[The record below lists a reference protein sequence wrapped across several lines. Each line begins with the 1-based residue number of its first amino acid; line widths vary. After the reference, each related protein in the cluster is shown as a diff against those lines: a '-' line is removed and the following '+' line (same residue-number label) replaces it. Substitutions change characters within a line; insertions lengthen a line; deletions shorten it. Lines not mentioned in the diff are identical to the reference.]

1 MSAARREVSPPSRL
15 AAALTPCRDGR
26 PWCQGRV
33 LGRGQSTASS
43 RAAAGCKLGGGR
55 PGLGGAERAAFRR
68 RLTASASFRTT
79 LSASA
84 PSRSHTV
91 GGASM
96 GARPSVTESGDGS
109 RARGARHRFRGVAE
123 SPCGDVTAD
132 SASRRSVASPG
143 VTVLPPM
150 GMTAMTL
157 PPSSR
162 RNCGASRA
170 TSSGTPVPR
179 HGSQRDLTSVDS
191 DRMMVNLGG
200 VRCISAAE
208 IVTATPATG
217 HRGRK
222 RAGRPRF
229 LGSGFFALS
238 QASGGA
244 AGDVFIARI
253 ASSVSI

>member
-1 MSAARREVSPPSRL
+1 
-15 AAALTPCRDGR
+15 
-26 PWCQGRV
+26 
-33 LGRGQSTASS
+33 
-43 RAAAGCKLGGGR
+43 
-55 PGLGGAERAAFRR
+55 
-68 RLTASASFRTT
+68 
-79 LSASA
+79 
-84 PSRSHTV
+84 
-91 GGASM
+91 M

-123 SPCGDVTAD
+123 SPCGGVAAG
-132 SASRRSVASPG
+132 SGSRRSVASPG
-143 VTVLPPM
+143 VFPLM
-150 GMTAMTL
+150 GVTAMRL
-157 PPSSR
+157 PAASR
-162 RNCGASRA
+162 RNCGASSA

-222 RAGRPRF
+222 RAGRRRF

-238 QASGGA
+238 HTNQASGGA